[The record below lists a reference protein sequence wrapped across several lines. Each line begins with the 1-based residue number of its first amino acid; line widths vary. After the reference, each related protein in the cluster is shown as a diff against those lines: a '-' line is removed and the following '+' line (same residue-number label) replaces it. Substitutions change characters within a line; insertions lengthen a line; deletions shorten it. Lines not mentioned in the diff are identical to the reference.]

1 MTADRRAVDVFWN
14 LATLMDD
21 YAFELPADRV
31 AGDAIDMDR
40 LPPDSRVCLPLRRGQ
55 LLADVTGTAGQIVAA
70 GMRPVVVLEA
80 PDPAEVRC
88 FDQALGELAAVGAR
102 ECVLLW
108 PATASLTEALDDV
121 TGIIRRCD
129 PGRRGYTDIGI
140 GNGGHGALSGG
151 HGALDGGHGAL
162 DGGHGALDGGHE
174 PSADLLRA
182 FEDAGA
188 ACVDHDV
195 GLTLLSPVARS
206 ADVVIAWERV
216 LRAAG
221 NFFPVR
227 VRLPGIAANPF
238 RRTVPVLLGLAAA
251 AQQDPG
257 CQIFDVQFILRDH
270 VQRTSVFAD
279 EIRRGNFVVEAGIYG
294 YQLSMLRERKL

>member
-1 MTADRRAVDVFWN
+1 MTADRHAVDVFWN

-31 AGDAIDMDR
+31 AGDAIDIDG

-55 LLADVTGTAGQIVAA
+55 SLADVAGTAGQIVAA

-80 PDPAEVRC
+80 PASAEVRC

-108 PATASLTEALDDV
+108 PAAASLTEVLDDV

-129 PGRRGYTDIGI
+129 PGHRGYTDIGI

-151 HGALDGGHGAL
+151 HGAVN
-162 DGGHGALDGGHE
+162 GGHE

-188 ACVDHDV
+188 ACVDHDI

-206 ADVVIAWERV
+206 ADVVIAWERA
-216 LRAAG
+216 LRVAG

-227 VRLPGIAANPF
+227 VRLPGIAASPF

-257 CQIFDVQFILRDH
+257 CQIFDVQFVLRDH